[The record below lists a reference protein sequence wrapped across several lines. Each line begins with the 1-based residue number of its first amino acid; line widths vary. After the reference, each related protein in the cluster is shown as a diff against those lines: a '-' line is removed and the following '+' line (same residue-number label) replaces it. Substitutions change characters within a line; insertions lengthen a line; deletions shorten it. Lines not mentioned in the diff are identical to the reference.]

1 MYQIKC
7 DDYTLLDYRDPDLI
21 VTDPKVKLEVNT
33 IGEGSFTI
41 YKNHPFYNKL
51 LKLKSVFEVRDEVGV
66 IFRGRMTDDSLDF
79 YNAKTV
85 DLEGAM
91 GYFNDSIVR
100 PFKYPDDFSDNAEYN
115 SATNVVEYFLK
126 WLIDNHN
133 SQVRPFQQ
141 FKLGN
146 VTVSDPNNYITRSS
160 EKHDNTW
167 NVLKSKLF
175 DSELGGFLCIRY
187 EEDGNYIDYLSEF
200 TLTNTQDIVFGE
212 NLLDLKHD
220 SDGSETYSAI
230 IPIGAEVEEETTDEE
245 TGETT
250 TTKHTIT
257 IEGLADGNVNSDIV
271 KKGDTI
277 YSKSAVESYGWIYA
291 PIEKTTWTDVTLAT
305 NLLNKGVEYLS
316 SDAQMLIDTVE
327 LTAADLHFSD
337 SEIRSFRIY
346 RNVNV
351 KSSIHNQNGVYQLT
365 KLEIPLLKPQDT
377 KITVGN
383 TKLSLSSQNAKDNA
397 DAIERIEIVEKDIEE
412 NRQSVTEIRNIQLTE
427 QTRLINDCQ
436 SIILEATKDYVETK
450 NFSQYQESV
459 SAALKVLS
467 DNISLNFKSTETM
480 VNNIDGDLQ
489 EQIRTLS
496 KFFDFGI
503 DGLTIKTGNG
513 NEMQLS
519 IDNDIIS
526 FKKSGVQFG
535 WWDGIN
541 FHTGNIVVDVSER
554 AQFGNFAFVPRSDG
568 SLSFLKV
575 GG

>member
-7 DDYTLLDYRDPDLI
+7 DDYILLDHRDPDLI

-66 IFRGRMTDDSLDF
+66 IFRGRMTENSLDF
-79 YNAKTV
+79 YNAKAV

-100 PFKYPDDFSDNAEYN
+100 PFKYPDDFSDNDEYN

-126 WLIDNHN
+126 WLIDSHN
-133 SQVRPFQQ
+133 SQVKPFQQ
-141 FKLGN
+141 FKLGT

-160 EKHDNTW
+160 EKHDKTW

-175 DSELGGFLCIRY
+175 NSELGGFLCIRY

-200 TLTNTQDIVFGE
+200 TLTNTQEIIFGE
-212 NLLDLKHD
+212 NLLNLKHD
-220 SDGSETYSAI
+220 SDASETYSAI

-245 TGETT
+245 TGETST
-250 TTKHTIT
+250 IKHTIT
-257 IEGLADGNVNSDIV
+257 IEDLADGNVNSDIV
-271 KKGDTI
+271 KQGDTI
-277 YSKSAVESYGWIYA
+277 YSKSAVDSYGWIYA

-316 SDAQMLIDTVE
+316 SDAQMLIDSVE
-327 LTAADLHFSD
+327 LTAADLHFTD

-346 RNVNV
+346 RNVKV
-351 KSSIHNQNGVYQLT
+351 KSALHNQDGVYQLT

-383 TKLSLSSQNAKDNA
+383 TKLSLTSQNAKDNA

-412 NRQSVTEIRNIQLTE
+412 NRTSVSEVQHQMLIQLTE
-427 QTRLINDCQ
+427 VLNT
-436 SIILEATKDYVETK
+436 SEEILLKALESYVETGS
-450 NFSQYQESV
+450 FEQYKETV
-459 SAALKVLS
+459 STELKVLS
-467 DNISLNFKSTETM
+467 DQLNVKVSETIQQIENIN
-480 VNNIDGDLQ
+480 GDLQ
-489 EQIRTLS
+489 EKYNTIT
-496 KFFDFGI
+496 KYFTFNI
-503 DGLTIKTGNG
+503 DGMTIGQVDNPKKIV
-513 NEMQLS
+513 
-519 IDNDIIS
+519 IDNDDIS
-526 FKKSGVQFG
+526 IMVNNTVVQQFDA
-535 WWDGIN
+535 DGNALIP
-541 FHTGNIVVDVSER
+541 S
-554 AQFGNFAFVPRSDG
+554 
-568 SLSFLKV
+568 LKV
-575 GG
+575 TTLLDMFGYTIDQDEEGNVNCEYTGG

>member
-7 DDYTLLDYRDPDLI
+7 DDYILLDHRDPDLI

-41 YKNHPFYNKL
+41 YNKHPFYNKL

-66 IFRGRMTDDSLDF
+66 IFRGRMTDDSHDF
-79 YNAKTV
+79 YNAKAV

-91 GYFNDSIVR
+91 GYFNDSMVR

-133 SQVRPFQQ
+133 SQVKPFQQ
-141 FKLGN
+141 FKLGT

-200 TLTNTQDIVFGE
+200 TLTNTQEIMFGE
-212 NLLDLKHD
+212 NLLNLKHD
-220 SDGSETYSAI
+220 SDASETYSAI

-245 TGETT
+245 TGETST
-250 TTKHTIT
+250 VKHTIT
-257 IEGLADGNVNSDIV
+257 IEDLADGNVNSDIV
-271 KKGDTI
+271 KQGDTI
-277 YSKSAVESYGWIYA
+277 YSKSAVDSYGWIYA

-316 SDAQMLIDTVE
+316 SDAQMLIDSVE
-327 LTAADLHFSD
+327 LTAADLHFTD

-346 RNVNV
+346 RNVKV
-351 KSSIHNQNGVYQLT
+351 KSALHNQDGVYQLT

-383 TKLSLSSQNAKDNA
+383 TKLSLTSQNAKDNA

-412 NRQSVTEIRNIQLTE
+412 NRTSVSEVQHQMLIQLTE
-427 QTRLINDCQ
+427 VLNT
-436 SIILEATKDYVETK
+436 SEEILLKALESYVETGS
-450 NFSQYQESV
+450 FEQYKETV
-459 SAALKVLS
+459 STELKVLS
-467 DNISLNFKSTETM
+467 DQLNVKVSETIQQIENIN
-480 VNNIDGDLQ
+480 GDLQ
-489 EQIRTLS
+489 EKYNTIT
-496 KFFDFGI
+496 KYFTFDI
-503 DGLTIKTGNG
+503 DGLTIGQVDNPKKIV
-513 NEMQLS
+513 
-519 IDNDIIS
+519 IDNDDIS
-526 FKKSGVQFG
+526 IMVNNTVVQQF
-535 WWDGIN
+535 DAE
-541 FHTGNIVVDVSER
+541 GNALIPS
-554 AQFGNFAFVPRSDG
+554 
-568 SLSFLKV
+568 LKV
-575 GG
+575 TTLLDMFGYTIDQDEEGNVNCEYTGG